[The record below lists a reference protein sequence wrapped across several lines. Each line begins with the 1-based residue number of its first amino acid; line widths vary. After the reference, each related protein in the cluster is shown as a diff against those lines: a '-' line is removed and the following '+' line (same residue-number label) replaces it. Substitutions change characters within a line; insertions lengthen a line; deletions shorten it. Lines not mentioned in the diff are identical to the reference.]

1 MYEKIINALQAQI
14 EINKEE
20 GELINCII
28 SNLKCHSNSIDTL
41 IEIIINLQDEVV
53 KLKKEVKELQK
64 H

>member
-1 MYEKIINALQAQI
+1 MYEKIINALQAQV
-14 EINKEE
+14 EINAEE
-20 GELINCII
+20 GKIINCII
-28 SNLKCHSNSIDTL
+28 NDLKLHSNSIDTL

>member
-1 MYEKIINALQAQI
+1 MYENIIRALQAQI
-14 EINKEE
+14 AFNNEE
-20 GELINCII
+20 KKIIDCII
-28 SNLKCHSNSIDTL
+28 DDLKTHSNSIDTL